1 MKKISV
7 IVPIYKVEEY
17 LDACIT
23 SIVNQTYK
31 NLEIILVDDGS
42 PDLCGE
48 MCDAWA
54 KADER
59 IKVIH
64 KENGGLSDAR
74 NAGMKAAGGELIG
87 FVDSDDVIHPRMY
100 ERLAAMMEETGSDI
114 SCCTV
119 TRNLEACIAGVD
131 SHTASCPEIE
141 VFDGIQ
147 ALESLLSLDRI
158 SVTVWNKLYTREV
171 IEDLYFPKGKYHEDE
186 FWTYLVLSRAKKA
199 AHTEQG
205 YYGYRIRE
213 NSITNQKYTSRH
225 LDHLDARAER
235 LEYMEMHYPQFHSLE
250 RTNIRFESIRAMQL
264 CYLFMDGRELEDC
277 RERIHKIVKKYPL
290 KYQDYKALPFGRKVW
305 CFLSNRS
312 FDFTC
317 HLRNRFHFGP

>member
-17 LDACIT
+17 LDACVT

-31 NLEIILVDDGS
+31 NLEILLVDDGS
-42 PDLCGE
+42 PDSCGE
-48 MCDAWA
+48 ICDAWA
-54 KADER
+54 KTDAR

-74 NAGMKAAGGELIG
+74 NAGMKAASGELIG
-87 FVDSDDVIHPRMY
+87 FVDSDDVIHPKMY
-100 ERLAAMMEETGSDI
+100 EQLADMIEETGSDV
-114 SCCTV
+114 SCCNV
-119 TRNLEACIAGVD
+119 TRNLESCIAGFD
-131 SHTASCPEIE
+131 THTESGSEIE
-141 VFDGIQ
+141 VFTGVQ
-147 ALESLLSLDRI
+147 ALESLLRLERI

-171 IEDLYFPKGKYHEDE
+171 IEGLYFPKGKYHEDE

-199 AHTEQG
+199 AQTNQG

-213 NSITNQKYTSRH
+213 NSITNQRYTSRH

-235 LEYMEMHYPQFHSLE
+235 LEYIEQNYPQFSSLE

-264 CYLFMDGRELEDC
+264 CCLSMKDRELEDC
-277 RERIHKIVKKYPL
+277 LERIHTIAKKYPL
-290 KYQDYKALPFGRKVW
+290 KYRDYKELPFGRKVW
-305 CFLSNRS
+305 CFMSNIS

-317 HLRNRFHFGP
+317 HIRNRFHFGP